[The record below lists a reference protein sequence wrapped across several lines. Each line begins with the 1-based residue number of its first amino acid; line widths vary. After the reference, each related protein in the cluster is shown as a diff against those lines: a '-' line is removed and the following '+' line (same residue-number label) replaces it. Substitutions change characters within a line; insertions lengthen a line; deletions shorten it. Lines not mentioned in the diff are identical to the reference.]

1 MFLGDCSSFGRYC
14 KWPIDTF
21 DANYTW
27 IEPSTWG
34 ILMPMEQPQRLVELE
49 NVDVGDIAPNPYNCS
64 CIISAYLFTLNCC
77 LLHYIFIY

>member
-1 MFLGDCSSFGRYC
+1 
-14 KWPIDTF
+14 
-21 DANYTW
+21 
-27 IEPSTWG
+27 
-34 ILMPMEQPQRLVELE
+34 MPMEQPQRLVELE